1 MKDFKRTLFI
11 LIFAC
16 LSAFVY
22 LPKASAQASGQQP
35 IRISMLSRIP
45 GYRIVND
52 YGDYFT
58 NSHIYIKNIVSS
70 IESQAPS
77 LGANAC
83 ISLRLLLIGH
93 VVGNGNH
100 KHAAFIGYCEYV
112 KLVPKKVNKY
122 QYPAMK

>member
-1 MKDFKRTLFI
+1 MKNFKIFSFVF
-11 LIFAC
+11 IFAC
-16 LSAFVY
+16 LSVFAY
-22 LPKASAQASGQQP
+22 LPKASAQP
-35 IRISMLSRIP
+35 EIRISLLSRIP

-58 NSHIYIKNIVSS
+58 NSHIYIKNIVNS
-70 IESQAPS
+70 IESQATS

-93 VVGNGNH
+93 IKGSDNL

-112 KLVPKKVNKY
+112 KLIPKKMSAININIRK
-122 QYPAMK
+122 